1 MEKDNVYS
9 CIPVLTLFKVPE
21 DCLIPKE
28 IIKESQN
35 NKTKKEQSVN
45 KLDKYEEKTG
55 NIDIRQT
62 REYRV
67 VVYAAAQMQQIQGYV
82 EDCYIYEL
90 LKRYK
95 IDYRKI
101 SIREVRSDISI
112 YILRES
118 DKYKEIVQKW
128 IEDEIK
134 GNRFGLSYEEIT
146 EEINSFM
153 SYYNLD
159 KIGITEQMFLNDMIK
174 ELDKKIEEL
183 EELEKK

>member
-1 MEKDNVYS
+1 M
-9 CIPVLTLFKVPE
+9 
-21 DCLIPKE
+21 
-28 IIKESQN
+28 
-35 NKTKKEQSVN
+35 
-45 KLDKYEEKTG
+45 
-55 NIDIRQT
+55 
-62 REYRV
+62 
-67 VVYAAAQMQQIQGYV
+67 
-82 EDCYIYEL
+82 
-90 LKRYK
+90 KRYK

-183 EELEKK
+183 EEVEKK

>member
-9 CIPVLTLFKVPE
+9 CVPVLTLFKVPE

-28 IIKESQN
+28 IIKESEN

-45 KLDKYEEKTG
+45 KSDQYAEKTG
-55 NIDIRQT
+55 NIDVRRT

-90 LKRYK
+90 MKRYK

-128 IEDEIK
+128 IEDGIK
-134 GNRFGLSYEEIT
+134 SNRSSLSYEEIN
-146 EEINSFM
+146 EEINSFI

-159 KIGITEQMFLNDMIK
+159 KMGITEQMLLEDTIK
-174 ELDKKIEEL
+174 EIDKKIDG
-183 EELEKK
+183 LEKK